1 MDDRLGHEEIH
12 DIDWHEANYKALLR
26 SGADEIQRLDALS
39 ALLEEQYVEQYMTEF
54 AALCLRNG
62 REKEARRILKRRSFL
77 FPGGAYEELAQQL
90 NDAANVDTVLAALD
104 SQAVS
109 ESSQN
114 ILPEPV
120 LASAEGK
127 PEDSALPVPI
137 MRCFERVVGMEA
149 AKTVLTD
156 FYTSVQYQTARAGYN
171 LKSRRHYHF
180 ILEGGT
186 GVGKTLLAQRICALL
201 CDMGL
206 SGEAEPYV
214 LEGYRL
220 PELLGTNGDG
230 MEDILRQCENRTVVV
245 DGIVSLFTD
254 NSGQTG
260 LPLLFRTVLERNSE
274 KANLILIGTKSDIDH
289 LLTIEPTLAGWFL
302 YHIDLPPYSPEQLTE
317 MAVIIAKEQG
327 YTLSTAAK
335 EVLRDQLENEHR
347 SPIFQAGK
355 TIEGI
360 IGRASVRLAR
370 RTSAMATT
378 SKGKL
383 MRIEPGDLDDVRET
397 LQLDELMAQLDSLVG
412 LTSVKEEVRKLTAL
426 VRVGREAQRMGQPA
440 SGFGTL
446 HMVFSGNPGTGKTTV
461 ARIIGGIYR
470 ALGILPQGDKLVECL
485 RSDLVAEF
493 VGQTAPKVKAK
504 IAEAMGGVLFIDEA
518 YDLCRDDS
526 DSYGMEAVN
535 TLVAEIENHR
545 NDMMVI
551 IAGYTEDMGK
561 FLTRNQGLASRF
573 PNHIEF
579 PDYSQA
585 EMEEIF
591 QGMLASSGKRLEH
604 GCEELM
610 RAYIEE
616 NRVKRDFGNARGIR
630 NLRDK
635 LIASQAVRLGA
646 KLEEKEILAPED
658 LELITSQ
665 DFDGLVDKAEEK
677 KTYEDWLE
685 ELNNLTGLSSVKERV
700 RQLAALARTNA
711 EAKRLGLPAT
721 GFGTLHMV
729 FAGNP
734 GTGKTTVARI
744 IGGIYRALGILPDGD
759 RVVECTRADLV
770 ASYVGQTAPKVKEK
784 IKEALGGVLFID
796 EAYDLCGDNDSYG
809 MEAVNTLVSEIENH
823 RSDLMVIIAGYTGEM
838 DKFLNRN
845 QGLVSR
851 FPNRIEFPD
860 YSEGEM
866 EDIFRRMLASSERRL
881 DEGCDGLLKAYIGEN
896 RSKKDFGNAR
906 GIRNLCDKLIA
917 AQSTRLNCRI
927 EHGETLT
934 ASDFL
939 LVTAQDFERL
949 IDHHGGKKSVDDWLA
964 ELDTLTGL
972 AGVKE
977 QVRRKVNTMLGR
989 QKMKDAGIMESF
1001 DPGTLHMVFKGNAG
1015 TGKTT
1020 VARIIA
1026 GIYNSLGLLPDGDIF
1041 VECSRSDLVAEYVG
1055 QTAAKVKS
1063 VVRQAIGGVLFIDEA
1078 YSLCRDAN
1086 DTFGRE
1092 AIDALIAD
1100 MENHRRELMVILA
1113 GYTEDMDRFFSF
1125 NQGMASRVPTSL
1137 IFEDYSKDE
1146 LFQIFQNMLRSKNFT
1161 LSEDAMAPVREL
1173 IDRESKSAGFGNARG
1188 VRNIAERIIER
1199 HIAAIGER
1207 AARGEM
1213 LDKAAYLTILPEEI
1227 PAVKSAVSPKNKAFL
1242 NDLTL

>member
-1 MDDRLGHEEIH
+1 MDDHLGHEEIH
-12 DIDWHEANYKALLR
+12 NIDWYEANYKALLR
-26 SGADEIQRLDALS
+26 SGTDDIQRLDALS
-39 ALLEEQYVEQYMTEF
+39 ALLEEQYVERYMTEF

-62 REKEARRILKRRSFL
+62 REKEARRILKKRNFL
-77 FPGGAYEELAQQL
+77 FPGGACEELAQRL
-90 NDAANVDTVLAALD
+90 DDAANADAVLAALAD
-104 SQAVS
+104 QAEPETIQSSSPEPAAALTEEKS
-109 ESSQN
+109 EGTAF
-114 ILPEPV
+114 PEPV
-120 LASAEGK
+120 TK
-127 PEDSALPVPI
+127 
-137 MRCFERVVGMEA
+137 CFDRIVGMET

-156 FYTSVQYQTARAGYN
+156 FYTSVQYQTARAGYD
-171 LKSRRHYHF
+171 LKTRGHYHF
-180 ILEGGT
+180 ILRGGT
-186 GVGKTLLAQRICALL
+186 GVGKTMLAQRICALL
-201 CDMGL
+201 CDMGF
-206 SGEAEPYV
+206 SSEAKPCV

-230 MEDILRQCENRTVVV
+230 MDDALKQCENRTVVV
-245 DGIVSLFTD
+245 DGIASLFTD
-254 NSGQTG
+254 NSGQTS
-260 LPLLFRTVLERNSE
+260 LPLLFRTILERNSE
-274 KANLILIGTKSDIDH
+274 KINFILIGAKSDVDH

-317 MAVIIAKEQG
+317 MAAIIAKEQG

-335 EVLRDQLENEHR
+335 EALRSQLENEYR

-370 RTSAMATT
+370 RASAMTMT

-383 MRIEPGDLDDVRET
+383 MRIEPEDLDDVSET
-397 LQLDELMAQLDSLVG
+397 LKLDELMAQLDDLVG
-412 LTSVKEEVRKLTAL
+412 LDSVKGEVRKLTAL
-426 VRVGREAQRMGQPA
+426 VRVEREAQRLGQPT

-504 IAEAMGGVLFIDEA
+504 VAEAMGGVLFIDEA

-551 IAGYTEDMGK
+551 IAGYTEDMNK

-573 PNHIEF
+573 PNRIEF
-579 PDYSQA
+579 PDYSQT
-585 EMEEIF
+585 EMEQIF
-591 QGMLASSGKRLEH
+591 RGMLAASGKRLEQ

-616 NRVKRDFGNARGIR
+616 NRTKRDFGNARGIR

-635 LIASQAVRLGA
+635 LIATQAVRLGA
-646 KLEEKEILAPED
+646 KLEKNEPMSAQD
-658 LELITSQ
+658 LEQI
-665 DFDGLVDKAEEK
+665 
-677 KTYEDWLE
+677 
-685 ELNNLTGLSSVKERV
+685 
-700 RQLAALARTNA
+700 
-711 EAKRLGLPAT
+711 
-721 GFGTLHMV
+721 
-729 FAGNP
+729 
-734 GTGKTTVARI
+734 
-744 IGGIYRALGILPDGD
+744 
-759 RVVECTRADLV
+759 
-770 ASYVGQTAPKVKEK
+770 
-784 IKEALGGVLFID
+784 
-796 EAYDLCGDNDSYG
+796 
-809 MEAVNTLVSEIENH
+809 
-823 RSDLMVIIAGYTGEM
+823 
-838 DKFLNRN
+838 
-845 QGLVSR
+845 
-851 FPNRIEFPD
+851 
-860 YSEGEM
+860 
-866 EDIFRRMLASSERRL
+866 
-881 DEGCDGLLKAYIGEN
+881 
-896 RSKKDFGNAR
+896 
-906 GIRNLCDKLIA
+906 
-917 AQSTRLNCRI
+917 
-927 EHGETLT
+927 
-934 ASDFL
+934 
-939 LVTAQDFERL
+939 TAQDFEAL
-949 IDHHGGKKSVDDWLA
+949 IDHRAGKKTVDDWLA
-964 ELDTLTGL
+964 ELDALTGL
-972 AGVKE
+972 ASVKE
-977 QVRRKVNTMLGR
+977 QVRRKVNTVLGQ
-989 QKMKDAGIMESF
+989 QKMKDAGVMESF

-1041 VECSRSDLVAEYVG
+1041 VECSRSELVAEYVG
-1055 QTAAKVKS
+1055 QTAVKVKS
-1063 VVRQAIGGVLFIDEA
+1063 VVRQAMGGVLFIDEA

-1137 IFEDYSKDE
+1137 TFEDYSIDE
-1146 LFQIFQNMLRSKNFT
+1146 LFQIFQNMLKSKNFT
-1161 LSEDAMAPVREL
+1161 LSEDAAAPAREL
-1173 IDRESKSAGFGNARG
+1173 IDRESRSTGFGNARG

-1199 HIAAIGER
+1199 HTAAIGER
-1207 AARGEM
+1207 TAQGEA

-1227 PAVKSAVSPKNKAFL
+1227 PAAGPDEPPKN
-1242 NDLTL
+1242 NV